1 MTERSSVAWRG
12 REKKS
17 GLHLVKR
24 NHLLLPEKP
33 SLGFGVGNLMSSHT
47 SGSGPVFTQEKRAVV
62 SPFQSHKL
70 QNIHLQR
77 RGDYQDS
84 TYRTMKDE
92 NRAS

>member
-17 GLHLVKR
+17 GLHLGKR
-24 NHLLLPEKP
+24 SHLLLPEKP
-33 SLGFGVGNLMSSHT
+33 SLDFGLENLMSSHT
-47 SGSGPVFTQEKRAVV
+47 SGSVPGLTQEKRAGV

-70 QNIHLQR
+70 QNTHLQR
-77 RGDYQDS
+77 RGDYQD
-84 TYRTMKDE
+84 RTMKDE